1 MVRDCF
7 IPVDRA
13 ESSSNLLFSMF
24 VMMVVVGLLSLDQ
37 SALAQPQPAD
47 AAPEEPAA
55 AAPAEPAA
63 ASPLLSEPTTP
74 DALFDAVVLMTD
86 LARPRLAREYL
97 QKLLAANPD
106 DVALL
111 AMRDKHGPAVFLRM
125 ANLESL
131 QPGSA
136 TLLERMTAAFTRFAG
151 DAKRIDS
158 LIEELRGTPS
168 VRDAAILQ
176 LRSGGALVVPRL
188 IETIGDVKDEPT
200 RELLTYTLTRLGTE
214 VIPPLLAALDSP
226 DSNLQSIVLEVLG
239 RVGNEKTA
247 VHLWYFAVNKNKPPG
262 VRVSAAE
269 AVARLTMGNRRH
281 ASSLSQQMALR
292 SLEQAARDR
301 LAGTEKPPIA
311 GPTGKVT
318 SWYFDETGMSVK
330 RIEADPSDMVLHAGC
345 RLAQQALVLSPENKR
360 LQALLVSCLLTRAR
374 NSTPWTEPLPRGPGT
389 AYDASILTG
398 GSVVGESLRNS
409 LKTGNAT
416 TAVAALEVLRT
427 LANRNDLKSQS
438 GRGSTLASAL
448 NYPDPRVQFAA
459 AMAIVETDPT
469 KPFRGSSR
477 IVQILSRALET
488 TDQPVAI
495 LAGPKPAQVNALAG
509 LVDQAGYRAHIV
521 SSGRDVFRESASR
534 GDVQLVVVDANVIQW
549 SLSQTV
555 ANLRADAR
563 TAWVPIIVVGNSATI
578 GSVTRM
584 IERDPLLTY
593 IQRPAT
599 LEGLKMGLEPFVAGL
614 RSDPLSAAERGEMAR
629 AAIDLLGYLGD
640 GRRSAIFDLRPAETG
655 LHSAIQNADL
665 ADGAIFALAA
675 IPTTSAQDR
684 LATTAL
690 QPDLKTGPR
699 ERAAAQLAFHIQKH
713 GVLLSAMRIKETQ
726 NAHKDERSPALKS
739 ALAGVL
745 GAMSPTAARVGDRL
759 RSIAIPGPR

>member
-1 MVRDCF
+1 MVRDCL

-13 ESSSNLLFSMF
+13 ESSSNHLFSMSA
-24 VMMVVVGLLSLDQ
+24 MMVVVGLLFLVP
-37 SALAQPQPAD
+37 AAMAQAQPAD
-47 AAPEEPAA
+47 AAAADSPEATVET
-55 AAPAEPAA
+55 E

-97 QKLLAANPD
+97 QKVLAANPD

-111 AMRDKHGPAVFLRM
+111 AMRDKHGPAVFLRL

-158 LIEELRGTPS
+158 LIEELRGAPS

-188 IETIGDVKDEPT
+188 IQTIGDVKDEPT
-200 RELLTYTLTRLGTE
+200 RELLTYTLARLGTE
-214 VIPPLLAALDSP
+214 VIPPLLAVLDSP
-226 DSNLQSIVLEVLG
+226 DANLQAIVLEVLG
-239 RVGNEKTA
+239 RIGNGKTA
-247 VHLWYFAVNKNKPPG
+247 VHLWYFAVDKNKPPG

-269 AVARLTMGNRRH
+269 AVARLTLGNRRH

-292 SLEQAARDR
+292 SLERAARDR
-301 LAGTEKPPIA
+301 LAGREKPVV

-318 SWYFDETGMSVK
+318 SWYFDETDMSIK
-330 RIEADPSDMVLHAGC
+330 RNEADPNDVVLHAGC

-360 LQALLVSCLLTRAR
+360 LQALLVSLLLTRAR
-374 NSTPWTEPLPRGPGT
+374 NSTPWTEPLPRGQGT
-389 AYDASILTG
+389 AYDTSMLTG
-398 GSVVGESLRNS
+398 GSVVGESLRDA
-409 LKTGNAT
+409 LQTGNAT
-416 TAVAALEVLRT
+416 TAIAALEVLRN
-427 LANRNDLKSQS
+427 LSNRNDLKSKTS
-438 GRGSTLASAL
+438 RGSTLASAL

-469 KPFRGSSR
+469 KAFRGSSR
-477 IVQILSRALET
+477 IVQILSRALES

-509 LVDQAGYRAHIV
+509 LVDQAGYRAHIA
-521 SSGRDVFRESASR
+521 STGRDVFREAASR

-563 TAWVPIIVVGNSATI
+563 TAWVPIVVVGETPII
-578 GSVTRM
+578 GTVARM

-593 IQRPAT
+593 IQRPGT
-599 LEGLKMGLEPFVAGL
+599 LAGLKVALHPFVAGL

-640 GRRSAIFDLRPAETG
+640 GRRSAIFDLRPAENG
-655 LHSAIQNADL
+655 LHSAIQNPDL

-690 QPDLKTGPR
+690 QPDLKPGPR

-713 GVLLSAMRIKETQ
+713 GVLLNSMRIQETQ
-726 NAHKDERSPALKS
+726 KGHRDETNPAVKS